1 MKTIGLTSIAALF
14 LLGLT
19 APATAQTEEPYAG
32 GAYRF
37 VLDDDLVK
45 SVEFE
50 ARTSKGVTT
59 GFMTFVDEAKTPDT
73 EDAEDPHSGDALP
86 IYIKAD
92 LDSLTVEKN
101 RAVMGGI
108 VRDSSHKTYLGKWVQ
123 LVVEDNGQELRVPDQ
138 LTWSVCASQVRGW
151 VPSDAE
157 RKDDDG
163 AYLSWWATDAE
174 RKDDVGIPSESLIS
188 REEKGCRIYSL
199 QVYPFADLRKW
210 EGDIV
215 VRP

>member
-1 MKTIGLTSIAALF
+1 MKTLGLTSIVALF

-19 APATAQTEEPYAG
+19 APATAQTEEPYSG
-32 GAYRF
+32 GAYQF
-37 VLDDDLVK
+37 LLEDDLVK
-45 SVEFE
+45 SLEFE
-50 ARTSKGVTT
+50 VSTSKGVTT
-59 GFMTFVDEAKTPDT
+59 GFMTFVDEAKIPDT
-73 EDAEDPHSGDALP
+73 DDVEDPRSGDALQ

-101 RAVMGGI
+101 RAVMGGT
-108 VRDSSHKTYLGKWVQ
+108 VRESSHKTYLGKWVQ
-123 LVVEDNGQELRVPDQ
+123 LVVEDNGQESRVPDQ
-138 LTWSVCASQVRGW
+138 LTWSFCQPRAGGW

-174 RKDDVGIPSESLIS
+174 RKDDVGIPSPSLIS
-188 REEKGCRIYSL
+188 NEEKSCRVYSL
-199 QVYPFADLRKW
+199 SSYAFESLGKW